1 MPLNTPENE
10 NDTAHGGIDQISHKN
25 HATAENG
32 DLITEHASEEAEEQ
46 YHPVKTYLRHAAL
59 QTTAVFAVLS
69 IIWPYFIFQD
79 RAMPWPEVS
88 LGIGAVALLI
98 ASLTRQPWWWRLI
111 HAAFVPL
118 ILLASTL
125 TLHPAWF
132 MLAFIT
138 TLLISRGALTGQI
151 PLYFSNRRCAH
162 AVGKLTENLAGTRF
176 IDLGAGIGSM
186 VVPLSEMYP
195 QKNYAGVENAPIPWV
210 IGALRTR
217 RRKNCQWQWGSLWKA
232 NLADHDVVY
241 AFLSPAPMAELWQK
255 VQREMKPGS
264 LFISNSFPVPG
275 VEASETLEINDAR
288 QTRLFCYRVAAKS

>member
-1 MPLNTPENE
+1 MTHPNTPENE
-10 NDTAHGGIDQISHKN
+10 NDTVTGVIDQINQKN
-25 HATAENG
+25 HNV
-32 DLITEHASEEAEEQ
+32 TEDGNLASESTNVETEEE
-46 YHPVKTYLRHAAL
+46 YHPVRTYLRHAAL
-59 QTTAVFAVLS
+59 QTTAVFTVLS

-98 ASLTRQPWWWRLI
+98 ASLSRQSWWWRLI
-111 HAAFVPL
+111 HAVFVPL
-118 ILLASTL
+118 IWLTSTL

-186 VVPLSEMYP
+186 IVPLSEMYP
-195 QKNYAGVENAPIPWV
+195 QKNYTGVENAPIPWI

-217 RRKNCQWQWGSLWKA
+217 RRKNSQWQWGSLWKT
-232 NLADHDVVY
+232 NLADYDVVY
-241 AFLSPAPMAELWQK
+241 AFLSPAPMTELWQK

-275 VEASETLEINDAR
+275 VEASETVEINDAR
-288 QTRLFCYRVAAKS
+288 QTRLFCYRVAA